1 MKKIRLTESDLI
13 RLIKKVIK
21 ENEDSYVSYKP
32 TMKYFDGEFDIGN
45 PNYERNMKLHKKRQ
59 EIEADD
65 RKYNVPSYNSKG
77 REWEK
82 DELKNWVNKN
92 YGVEVPDDLKPFTSH
107 TIKKWLRDNEYSRL
121 TESEL
126 IKIVKRVIKE
136 NEDFRSD
143 MGVNPVFEDIMN
155 EIEKM
160 YEDITY
166 ANTIEELDMV
176 ERDIQYLLNDIHMS
190 EDLSNDE
197 KDELNDGLGDCMGL
211 IDDMYSK
218 FSEEDDYESWSGRSS
233 DDDDD
238 M

>member
-1 MKKIRLTESDLI
+1 MKKIVRLTEND
-13 RLIKKVIK
+13 
-21 ENEDSYVSYKP
+21 
-32 TMKYFDGEFDIGN
+32 
-45 PNYERNMKLHKKRQ
+45 
-59 EIEADD
+59 
-65 RKYNVPSYNSKG
+65 
-77 REWEK
+77 
-82 DELKNWVNKN
+82 
-92 YGVEVPDDLKPFTSH
+92 
-107 TIKKWLRDNEYSRL
+107 
-121 TESEL
+121 L

-176 ERDIQYLLNDIHMS
+176 ERDLQYLYNEIHMS
-190 EDLSNDE
+190 EDLSDKE
-197 KDELNDGLGDCMGL
+197 KNELDNNLNDCYGL

-218 FSEEDDYESWSGRSS
+218 FSEEEDYESWSGRSS
-233 DDDDD
+233 EDDDD

>member
-1 MKKIRLTESDLI
+1 MKKIVRLTEND
-13 RLIKKVIK
+13 
-21 ENEDSYVSYKP
+21 
-32 TMKYFDGEFDIGN
+32 
-45 PNYERNMKLHKKRQ
+45 
-59 EIEADD
+59 
-65 RKYNVPSYNSKG
+65 
-77 REWEK
+77 
-82 DELKNWVNKN
+82 
-92 YGVEVPDDLKPFTSH
+92 
-107 TIKKWLRDNEYSRL
+107 
-121 TESEL
+121 L

-176 ERDIQYLLNDIHMS
+176 ERDLQYLYNEIHMS

-197 KDELNDGLGDCMGL
+197 KDKLNDSLGDCMGL

-218 FSEEDDYESWSGRSS
+218 FSEEEDDMPSYKTKWRMPS
-233 DDDDD
+233 DDD

>member
-1 MKKIRLTESDLI
+1 MKK
-13 RLIKKVIK
+13 V
-21 ENEDSYVSYKP
+21 V
-32 TMKYFDGEFDIGN
+32 
-45 PNYERNMKLHKKRQ
+45 
-59 EIEADD
+59 
-65 RKYNVPSYNSKG
+65 
-77 REWEK
+77 
-82 DELKNWVNKN
+82 
-92 YGVEVPDDLKPFTSH
+92 
-107 TIKKWLRDNEYSRL
+107 RL

-176 ERDIQYLLNDIHMS
+176 ERDIRYLINDIHMS

-218 FSEEDDYESWSGRSS
+218 FSEEEDYESWIGRSS
-233 DDDDD
+233 DDDD